1 MIWPHKTSFNT
12 RYVFIDMNV
21 GGRVFILLGVPILE
35 LFRRCVCVV
44 VFFFG
49 RGGLFILY
57 VEPNIISLC

>member
-21 GGRVFILLGVPILE
+21 GGRVFILLEVPILE

-44 VFFFG
+44 VFFFWE
-49 RGGLFILY
+49 GGGFSFY
-57 VEPNIISLC
+57 M